1 MSAFPDIFP
10 SKTIDKAF
18 QNFLGWFPVPLNWKV
33 LHDLSKWLL
42 KTFPSKPLSKP
53 LSWVNLPVMAFWTE
67 WWTSSKSNMCT
78 ISHSRNIKKHSNII
92 GQNGTNHTYVHRF
105 VQLYFTHAH
114 KPIIH
119 ATMFC
124 FAFLGFSTP
133 QTAVKKRDFFFLEK
147 WCGFWHEHHLCG
159 VLDYLINPQRCWDLS
174 KEFTK
179 VGLKTCHGSP

>member
-78 ISHSRNIKKHSNII
+78 ISHSRNLKKHSNLI
-92 GQNGTNHTYVHRF
+92 GQHGTNHTYVHRF

-114 KPIIH
+114 KPIVH

-124 FAFLGFSTP
+124 FAFLGFSTL
-133 QTAVKKRDFFFLEK
+133 QTAVKERDFLFPWEMMRVLTWAPPL
-147 WCGFWHEHHLCG
+147 WCLRLPHKSSTMLRFVQG
-159 VLDYLINPQRCWDLS
+159 VHKGRIKYMSW
-174 KEFTK
+174 
-179 VGLKTCHGSP
+179 